1 MNNLCNIME
10 EHPNKDYYDS
20 IPVAYCKNC
29 LSLKIMR
36 LNDSLDYCD
45 ECGSTDIE
53 LSDIVSWEDIH
64 KQRYHK
70 SFINK

>member
-29 LSLKIMR
+29 LSLKIMS

-53 LSDIVSWEDIH
+53 LSDIAENDSAYYCH
-64 KQRYHK
+64 RYR
-70 SFINK
+70 FF